1 MDTMKRRVVITG
13 LGAITP
19 IGNNVQE
26 YWQNLIAGV
35 NGIDYITKFDAKD
48 FSVRIAGEVKNFN
61 PENHFEK
68 KDLRRMEDFIIY
80 GMVAAREA
88 VKDAQLDLTQ
98 CDPTRIGVIIGSG
111 IGGLRAMEEQ
121 YQVLI
126 TKGPSRI
133 NPFLIVRMIV
143 NMVAGYVAIDLGLK
157 GPNSCI
163 STACATGTHAIGDA
177 FKIIQRG
184 DAEVIIAGASESAIT
199 PLGIGGFAA
208 MKALSERNDDPKKA
222 CRPFDAKRD
231 GFVMSEGAGILVLEE
246 LEFAKRRGARIYA
259 EITGYGMTDD
269 AYHIT
274 APDPQGDGGARAMKA
289 AIDDAGLQPHEIDY
303 VNAHGTSTP
312 LNDKL
317 ETQGIKTVFGE
328 HARKLMIS
336 SNKSMIGH
344 LLGAAGAA
352 ESVACVLSVYNDII
366 PPTINYEY
374 PDPEC
379 DLDYVPNQPRKAT
392 VRAAIKNSL
401 GFGGHN
407 CTIVLKKFVS

>member
-1 MDTMKRRVVITG
+1 MGIMKRRVVITG

-35 NGIDYITKFDAKD
+35 NGIDYITKFDARD

-163 STACATGTHAIGDA
+163 STACATGTHAIGDS

-184 DAEVIIAGASESAIT
+184 DADVMIAGASESAIT

-259 EITGYGMTDD
+259 EIAGYGMTDD

-289 AIDDAGLQPHEIDY
+289 AIDDAGLQPHDIDY

-379 DLDYVPNQPRKAT
+379 DLDYVPNQARKAT